1 LPQSLRVAKRWI
13 VAAAKATRGSNG
25 LVKVD
30 EIIYRDLMTRR
41 FSSLLDKSA
50 LTLSGLCLVHC
61 LAGSLLLTV
70 FAVSGDWLGHNVHLV
85 GLLLA
90 MPLAAVALWRGV
102 RLHGRIGVALLGG
115 LGLFLMTASLLV
127 SHGNMLEVVVSVIG
141 VSLLAV
147 AHLWNLRASRLG

>member
-1 LPQSLRVAKRWI
+1 MPS
-13 VAAAKATRGSNG
+13 
-25 LVKVD
+25 
-30 EIIYRDLMTRR
+30 R
-41 FSSLLDKSA
+41 FSSFLDKSA

-102 RLHGRIGVALLGG
+102 KLHGRVGIALLGMVG
-115 LGLFLMTASLLV
+115 IALMALSLLV
-127 SHGNMLEVVVSVIG
+127 SHGEIAEVVVSVIG
-141 VSLLAV
+141 VCLLAA
-147 AHLWNLRASRLG
+147 AHLWNLRASRAC